1 MRYNIIDNIK
11 GIAFILMILH
21 HILYIYDVTFYTNYS
36 NNDIIQI
43 SGFTARHLFLLI
55 VGMSLIYSYKNNKSN
70 FYKKRINN
78 SFKILL
84 HALLITLI
92 TYYYYPNKFIRFGIL
107 HSIAIMTLLLSSII
121 KYDKYYEI
129 ILLIFIILN
138 YIEIPSINNHIDLIL
153 GQVMPNYNMIDWFPI
168 LKCLPVVLSGMIFA
182 NKIDLTNFNH
192 INNNILSFIGKNCLE
207 LYTLH
212 LYILIIL
219 YNTIKSIY

>member
-1 MRYNIIDNIK
+1 
-11 GIAFILMILH
+11 
-21 HILYIYDVTFYTNYS
+21 
-36 NNDIIQI
+36 
-43 SGFTARHLFLLI
+43 
-55 VGMSLIYSYKNNKSN
+55 
-70 FYKKRINN
+70 
-78 SFKILL
+78 
-84 HALLITLI
+84 
-92 TYYYYPNKFIRFGIL
+92 
-107 HSIAIMTLLLSSII
+107 MTLLLSSII